1 MPDETPVT
9 VTLPAHAWKTV
20 REAVRYY
27 EHRLRKRS
35 AIRLTPE
42 GYRDLDLLRAETLA
56 HAAGC
61 IKEARP

>member
-1 MPDETPVT
+1 MPDETPVA

-35 AIRLTPE
+35 AIRPTPD
-42 GYRDLDLLRAETLA
+42 GYNDLDGLRAETLA
-56 HAAGC
+56 LAAER
-61 IKEARP
+61 IEEARP